1 MNAVSHAQMHSE
13 HKDWQSEN
21 ALWRD
26 QLREWEQQTAKA
38 TEDLELIRSALAKHV
53 EILERH
59 AAAVRL
65 YEQKSMEHEHE
76 IATAVAGTSPGIP
89 NRTDG
94 KHFDEIADH
103 HQVRL
108 RHEALKKHHHELMAR
123 FSLLLQSLRVEP

>member
-1 MNAVSHAQMHSE
+1 MNAASQAQMHRE

-38 TEDLELIRSALAKHV
+38 TEELEFVRSVLVKHL
-53 EILERH
+53 ESLERH

-76 IATAVAGTSPGIP
+76 IATAVAGNSPEIP
-89 NRTDG
+89 TRTDG
-94 KHFDEIADH
+94 KHFDEAADH

-108 RHEALKKHHHELMAR
+108 RHEALKRRHHELISR
-123 FSLLLQSLRVEP
+123 FSLLVQSMKSES